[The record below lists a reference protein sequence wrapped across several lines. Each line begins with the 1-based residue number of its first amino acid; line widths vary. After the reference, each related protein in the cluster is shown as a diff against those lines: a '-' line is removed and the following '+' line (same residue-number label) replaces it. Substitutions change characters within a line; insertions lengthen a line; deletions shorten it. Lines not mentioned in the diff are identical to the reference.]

1 MNIGIIC
8 EYNPFHYGHIYHLE
22 KIKDLYPDSNI
33 ILVMSGNI
41 TQRGEI
47 SLINKWDKALL
58 ALKYGVNLV
67 VELPSIFCQSADIFA
82 KGAISILNELNV
94 DKIVFGSE
102 LNDKDILI
110 KLAQA
115 QLSDNYELLIQKYLK
130 ENSYPKACNL
140 ALKEMTN
147 LEINTPNDLLGL
159 SYTKEIIKNNY
170 NIDIVTIKRTND
182 YHSKKLLKISSAT
195 SIREALKNNIDIS
208 SYVPKEAKNKIN
220 KSLRLEN
227 YFSLLKYKILSS
239 DDLTIYNDVND
250 NLANRIKKNI
260 INSENLEDLIFKIK
274 TKKYTYNRIKRIL
287 LFILLD
293 FKKVDNEP
301 TVKYIRILGFDS
313 KGKSYLKKIKDNTS
327 LPIITNYSNSNGL
340 LKFEDKINS
349 ILSLVLDEAEQSEF
363 INRDLKEIVRK
374 IDC

>member
-8 EYNPFHYGHIYHLE
+8 EYNPFHFGHIYHLD
-22 KIKDLYPDSNI
+22 KIKESYPDSNI

-82 KGAISILNELNV
+82 KGAISVLNELKV

-110 KLAQA
+110 KLANA
-115 QLSDNYELLIQKYLK
+115 QLSDNYEALVQKYSK
-130 ENSYPKACNL
+130 ENSYPTACNL
-140 ALKEMTN
+140 ALKKLTD

-159 SYTKEIIKNNY
+159 SYTKEILKNNY
-170 NIDIVTIKRTND
+170 QIDIVTIKRTND
-182 YHSKKLLKISSAT
+182 YHSKNLHKISSAT
-195 SIREALKNNIDIS
+195 SIREALKNDIDIS
-208 SYVPKEAKNKIN
+208 LYVPKEVMESIDK
-220 KSLRLEN
+220 RFQLEN
-227 YFSLLKYKILSS
+227 YFPFLKYKILSS
-239 DDLTIYNDVND
+239 DDLTIYNDIND
-250 NLANRIKKNI
+250 NLANRIKKSI
-260 INSENLEDLIFKIK
+260 INSQSLEELISTIK

-287 LFILLD
+287 LFILID
-293 FKKVDNEP
+293 FKKIDNDLIL
-301 TVKYIRILGFDS
+301 KYIRVLGFDK
-313 KGKSYLKKIKDNTS
+313 KGKDYLKKIKHITK

-340 LKFEDKINS
+340 LNFEDKINN
-349 ILSLVLDEAEQSEF
+349 ILSLVLNKDEQKEF
-363 INRDLKEIVRK
+363 VTKDLKAIVRK